1 MTYGVSRARADNHF
15 SEGRMPPKHFVV
27 MTSPGRKQ
35 FAEEESGRNAM
46 ARNRSTVLI
55 AVGVAV
61 FVLGSSMAFLLVHND
76 KKSPSKVTTSAASQ
90 TASLPAHTSLAAA
103 GATAPAATLDIPDGM
118 EAVAV
123 QLTLIPGGAGYV
135 HNGDNVNIYGVFKAD
150 QPTGG
155 PKVPAVK
162 LALSNVKVLS
172 VTSPAPGAADNGVAT
187 YLLALTP
194 SQTEQVMY
202 LASFQ
207 SLYMSLTRKGAP
219 AVSTPGHNIG
229 NAL

>member
-1 MTYGVSRARADNHF
+1 
-15 SEGRMPPKHFVV
+15 
-27 MTSPGRKQ
+27 
-35 FAEEESGRNAM
+35 M
-46 ARNRSTVLI
+46 ARNRSSILI

-76 KKSPSKVTTSAASQ
+76 KKSSSKVNTTAASQ
-90 TASLPAHTSLAAA
+90 TAQLPAHTNLAAA
-103 GATAPAATLDIPDGM
+103 QATTPAASIDIPDGM

-123 QLTLIPGGAGYV
+123 QLAFVPGVGGYV
-135 HNGDNVNIYGVFKAD
+135 HNGDTVNIYGVFKAD
-150 QPTGG
+150 KAAGG
-155 PKVPAVK
+155 PTPPAVK

-172 VTSPAPGAADNGVAT
+172 VTSPLPTAENGAAT

-194 SQTEQVMY
+194 SQAEQIMY
-202 LASFQ
+202 LQTFQ

>member
-1 MTYGVSRARADNHF
+1 
-15 SEGRMPPKHFVV
+15 
-27 MTSPGRKQ
+27 
-35 FAEEESGRNAM
+35 M
-46 ARNRSTVLI
+46 ARNRSTILI

-61 FVLGSSMAFLLVHND
+61 FVLGSSMAFLLVHSD
-76 KKSPSKVTTSAASQ
+76 KKSSSSKVSTAAASQ

-103 GATAPAATLDIPDGM
+103 QATTPATAIDIPAGM

-123 QLTLIPGGAGYV
+123 QLTYVPGGAGYV
-135 HNGDNVNIYGVFKAD
+135 HNGDNVNIYGVFKTD
-150 QPTGG
+150 QPAGG

-172 VTSPAPGAADNGVAT
+172 VTGPAPGADNGAAT

-194 SQTEQVMY
+194 TQAEQVMY

>member
-1 MTYGVSRARADNHF
+1 MQ
-15 SEGRMPPKHFVV
+15 PKHFAI

-35 FAEEESGRNAM
+35 FAEEESRRNAM
-46 ARNRSTVLI
+46 ARNRSTMLI

-61 FVLGSSMAFLLVHND
+61 FVLGSSMAFLLVHSN
-76 KKSPSKVTTSAASQ
+76 KKSPSKVSTTAASQ
-90 TASLPAHTSLAAA
+90 TASLPAHTNLAAA
-103 GATAPAATLDIPDGM
+103 QATTPATSIEIPDGM

-123 QLTLIPGGAGYV
+123 QLTFVPGVAGYV

-150 QPTGG
+150 QPAGS

-172 VTSPAPGAADNGVAT
+172 VTGPAPGADNGAAT
-187 YLLALTP
+187 YLLALAP
-194 SQTEQVMY
+194 SQAEQVMY

>member
-1 MTYGVSRARADNHF
+1 
-15 SEGRMPPKHFVV
+15 
-27 MTSPGRKQ
+27 
-35 FAEEESGRNAM
+35 M

-61 FVLGSSMAFLLVHND
+61 FVLGTSMAFLLVHGN
-76 KKSPSKVTTSAASQ
+76 KKSSSSKANTTAAQ
-90 TASLPAHTSLAAA
+90 TQLPAHTNLAAA
-103 GATAPAATLDIPDGM
+103 AATTPATTLDIPDGM

-123 QLTLIPGGAGYV
+123 QLTFVPGVAGYV

-150 QPTGG
+150 QPAGG

-172 VTSPAPGAADNGVAT
+172 VTSPAPGADNGAAT

-194 SQTEQVMY
+194 PQAEQVMY
-202 LASFQ
+202 LASLQ

-219 AVSTPGHNIG
+219 PASTPGHNIS